1 MGLGVN
7 GVDVL
12 IGKKII
18 LFGGGKKKINGV
30 SNWKVVF
37 IIRNYRES

>member
-1 MGLGVN
+1 MVLGVN

-12 IGKKII
+12 MGKKIV
-18 LFGGGKKKINGV
+18 LLVGGKKKINGV